1 MKFHLL
7 QEIREL
13 YKLHKNRTEQGQLT
27 DDMIEELF
35 LEKWNE
41 LSKGFP
47 TEVTKFIDIKQEM
60 QSFFLN
66 NLKFI
71 QFSDKEKFIGR
82 TDTFDEFGKL
92 DVMEIRKFDHYERIR
107 KKKIQTHNV
116 KTKIGKKQRDI
127 EEFLQ
132 SLQLQC
138 QQLFNYHLP
147 KGSNFSISVFS
158 SILEFVTEAVEQRNC
173 ENQNLDEKERN
184 YTLTIHLVHEF
195 TFYQC
200 CKLLPQFEQLQKDFQ
215 ESNSIKN
222 KVENKK
228 EQFKKYF
235 FSLWKGVQDEQ
246 CSANELASLLFSSIS
261 CSAKNVM
268 GEEMIKLFKESNM
281 MPSTKYQIQLDILK
295 ELCEK
300 EDFATYM
307 KYIID
312 PFGYTRKWFES
323 RMENYYTK
331 TENVNII
338 LEKCVQFYDEL
349 IYLAIKYAETATDII
364 KSELIE
370 KCDGDVI
377 KQFWKTEFLKLIQ
390 PRVPNLSNTTL
401 VIFDA
406 YEIENYDTFFQA
418 FRTLLIEK
426 RTKNVVAI
434 PDDFV
439 SLPNRILDE
448 IIQCRECCP
457 LCNEMCQ
464 RNRVRHDHYCD
475 IFHRPLGVYG
485 VRDSQ
490 NQLVRDTC
498 PILFKSKRLST
509 FGNSLFPNYNL
520 SEVNIKKKHWKIDS
534 KESIDTR
541 YWIWVLNRFQLEFE
555 SQYSASPRADNSDTK
570 FLTKN
575 DILVALSDRSSQFG
589 NSNYFPE
596 TGQNQ
601 WNVSKM
607 FQKFFSLMG
616 YKRNK

>member
-1 MKFHLL
+1 M
-7 QEIREL
+7 
-13 YKLHKNRTEQGQLT
+13 N
-27 DDMIEELF
+27 
-35 LEKWNE
+35 
-41 LSKGFP
+41 
-47 TEVTKFIDIKQEM
+47 
-60 QSFFLN
+60 
-66 NLKFI
+66 
-71 QFSDKEKFIGR
+71 
-82 TDTFDEFGKL
+82 
-92 DVMEIRKFDHYERIR
+92 IRKSDHYERIR
-107 KKKIQTHNV
+107 EKKIQKYTE
-116 KTKIGKKQRDI
+116 KFGIGKKQKDI
-127 EEFLQ
+127 LQFLKTLQ
-132 SLQLQC
+132 SKCEQLYI
-138 QQLFNYHLP
+138 LRFP
-147 KGSNFSISVFS
+147 EGSNFSVNAFS
-158 SILEFVTEAVEQRNC
+158 WLLELVTKEIDQRNL
-173 ENQNLDEKERN
+173 ENQNMNEKERN
-184 YTLTIHLVHEF
+184 YKLTPHLTHEF
-195 TFYQC
+195 TFFQC
-200 CKLLPQFEQLQKDFQ
+200 CKLLPRFEQLQRDFQ
-215 ESNSIKN
+215 DRNSIKK

-246 CSANELASLLFSSIS
+246 CSANELATLVFSAIS
-261 CSAKNVM
+261 CSVKNVM
-268 GEEMIKLFKESNM
+268 EVEMVKLFKESNM
-281 MPSTKYQIQLDILK
+281 KHSTKYQIQLDILK

-307 KYIID
+307 KYIRD
-312 PFGYTRKWFES
+312 PFGYTSEWFKS
-323 RMENYYTK
+323 RMEFFCTK
-331 TENVNII
+331 AENVNTI
-338 LEKCVQFYDEL
+338 LEKRDRFCDEL
-349 IYLAIKYAETATDII
+349 INSVIVYASIATN
-364 KSELIE
+364 
-370 KCDGDVI
+370 VI
-377 KQFWKTEFLKLIQ
+377 KNGLTEQLDSDEIKLLWKTEFLNLI
-390 PRVPNLSNTTL
+390 RLSVPNISNTTL

-475 IFHRPLGVYG
+475 VFHRPLGVYG

-509 FGNSLFPNYNL
+509 FENSLFPNYYL

-616 YKRNK
+616 YKRKK

>member
-1 MKFHLL
+1 M
-7 QEIREL
+7 
-13 YKLHKNRTEQGQLT
+13 
-27 DDMIEELF
+27 
-35 LEKWNE
+35 
-41 LSKGFP
+41 
-47 TEVTKFIDIKQEM
+47 
-60 QSFFLN
+60 
-66 NLKFI
+66 
-71 QFSDKEKFIGR
+71 
-82 TDTFDEFGKL
+82 
-92 DVMEIRKFDHYERIR
+92 
-107 KKKIQTHNV
+107 
-116 KTKIGKKQRDI
+116 
-127 EEFLQ
+127 
-132 SLQLQC
+132 
-138 QQLFNYHLP
+138 
-147 KGSNFSISVFS
+147 
-158 SILEFVTEAVEQRNC
+158 
-173 ENQNLDEKERN
+173 
-184 YTLTIHLVHEF
+184 
-195 TFYQC
+195 
-200 CKLLPQFEQLQKDFQ
+200 
-215 ESNSIKN
+215 
-222 KVENKK
+222 
-228 EQFKKYF
+228 
-235 FSLWKGVQDEQ
+235 WKGVQDEQ

-490 NQLVRDTC
+490 NQLVRDTVRYYSNLRDYLHLETASSLTIIY
-498 PILFKSKRLST
+498 PKLIQKS
-509 FGNSLFPNYNL
+509 
-520 SEVNIKKKHWKIDS
+520 
-534 KESIDTR
+534 
-541 YWIWVLNRFQLEFE
+541 
-555 SQYSASPRADNSDTK
+555 
-570 FLTKN
+570 
-575 DILVALSDRSSQFG
+575 
-589 NSNYFPE
+589 
-596 TGQNQ
+596 
-601 WNVSKM
+601 NVH
-607 FQKFFSLMG
+607 
-616 YKRNK
+616 